1 MGCIL
6 NETTSWEPMTL
17 MAVILTS
24 VCTIIWQRL
33 KLKISSKSQ
42 RANTYNSVWISVEGG
57 IFQLNILKN

>member
-1 MGCIL
+1 MGCIS

-17 MAVILTS
+17 MAVILTP

-42 RANTYNSVWISVEGG
+42 SANTYNSVWISVEGG